1 MEQHQPYIIVTV
13 GPTGAGKSAL
23 PTLIIND
30 LKLNKSYV
38 NIQIDDIIQSN
49 PNYKSEI
56 NKVIKKKFNHN
67 NTHKLTKAD
76 NKAVNNNVNNKTK
89 KIKKITNA
97 MNNNKFIAMMNNV
110 YMATRKGNYCDG
122 KPCNAY
128 NDSLLDK
135 AIHES
140 KNIVFETTG
149 NNNINWLFEKLEEHV
164 KPPNKKYIIIISYM
178 LTTYMKLLKR
188 AKQRAISAFNAYMSQ
203 KNELQNNPAKSVPVP
218 RIPAFKKH
226 NFAGLI
232 VIIYNNIIP
241 LLKKY
246 KIDNTSIS
254 NDKHNNKPNNKSNS
268 RLLYTDANSKLVNY
282 FYVYDNTKD
291 GVGPTLLFKGDNVS
305 ILYGNIDNLNTTINS
320 YTQTTN
326 LN

>member
-1 MEQHQPYIIVTV
+1 
-13 GPTGAGKSAL
+13 
-23 PTLIIND
+23 
-30 LKLNKSYV
+30 
-38 NIQIDDIIQSN
+38 
-49 PNYKSEI
+49 
-56 NKVIKKKFNHN
+56 
-67 NTHKLTKAD
+67 
-76 NKAVNNNVNNKTK
+76 
-89 KIKKITNA
+89 
-97 MNNNKFIAMMNNV
+97 
-110 YMATRKGNYCDG
+110 
-122 KPCNAY
+122 
-128 NDSLLDK
+128 
-135 AIHES
+135 
-140 KNIVFETTG
+140 
-149 NNNINWLFEKLEEHV
+149 
-164 KPPNKKYIIIISYM
+164 
-178 LTTYMKLLKR
+178 
-188 AKQRAISAFNAYMSQ
+188 MSQ
-203 KNELQNNPAKSVPVP
+203 ENELQNNPAKSVPVP